1 MASETEAKEER
12 PSSTL
17 LSPSGPPLETETQ
30 GCNVCYCWQRLLRR
44 GWSVLQQGG
53 AEEAKD
59 VPSIPPATEG
69 EHAASAWAD
78 VESTLSRVDSD
89 LAAALL
95 ATSEELLQNR
105 PPGDWPDVVGF
116 KCFHGRLW
124 QGSTWF
130 HRIIYFSGC

>member
-69 EHAASAWAD
+69 EHA
-78 VESTLSRVDSD
+78 V
-89 LAAALL
+89 AAENQGSPPEPL
-95 ATSEELLQNR
+95 ATKPKPMQESEGIPLAPLLL
-105 PPGDWPDVVGF
+105 PPTTKP
-116 KCFHGRLW
+116 KPM
-124 QGSTWF
+124 QKSEGSAPEPL
-130 HRIIYFSGC
+130 